1 MNLTDLITKTRIYAR
16 DNNSFMF
23 KDTII
28 KDFINEGID
37 RLAQYKVF
45 QNMPYLVNSNDNVSY
60 LPRPYHYLLAL
71 FASARCYDTDERF
84 FEGTEKRN
92 EFEYY
97 LDNLIADIEN
107 GNITIYDENSLPV
120 LNTSTCVDYVTD
132 TYYKPT
138 IASDIDDG
146 VGGIV

>member
-23 KDTII
+23 KDTVI
-28 KDFINEGID
+28 KSFINEGID

-45 QNMPYLVNSNDNVSY
+45 QNMPYLVNSSDEVSY

-120 LNTSTCVDYVTD
+120 LNTTVCTDNITNVYFNSTLKVE
-132 TYYKPT
+132 K
-138 IASDIDDG
+138 DDG
-146 VGGIV
+146 VDGVV

>member
-23 KDTII
+23 KDTVI
-28 KDFINEGID
+28 KSFINEAVD
-37 RLAQYKVF
+37 RIAQYKVF
-45 QNMPYLVNSNDNVSY
+45 ANMPYLEKADDVVSY

-97 LDNLIADIEN
+97 FDNLIADIEN
-107 GNITIYDENSLPV
+107 GNITIYDENNLPV
-120 LNTSTCVDYVTD
+120 LNTTTCTDYVTN
-132 TYYKPT
+132 TYFNST
-138 IASDIDDG
+138 LSVDEDDG
-146 VGGIV
+146 VDGIV